1 VISFRYHIISLV
13 GVFLALAL
21 GIVIG
26 TTALSGPVTSD
37 LRHQVDDLKTDRS
50 QLAIQNKNLQGQVDV
65 ASQFTANFGPQIVA
79 GSLDKT
85 NVLIVALPGAS
96 SGMVDGI
103 GNGLSQAGATITGRL
118 ELAGSYVDPSLA
130 TSIQD
135 LAVGPSHP
143 IGLVLPQ
150 TDDPRVLGAALL
162 AYALV
167 GKGEQTD
174 LNTVLSGFSGLHMID
189 SDPSGIDP
197 AKDVVILGN
206 GSLAKN
212 SYASEAESDIVAQFA
227 AAGATVVVGGD
238 SGSAQGAGVVA
249 SVRSGDLKTTVS
261 TVDNA
266 DSPFGQVTT
275 ALALAGAIDQQ
286 VGQYGT
292 GPGAEALFPTRSK

>member
-1 VISFRYHIISLV
+1 MISFRYHIVSLV

-21 GIVIG
+21 GIVVG

-37 LRHQVDDLKTDRS
+37 LRHQVDDLKKDRS
-50 QLAIQNKNLQGQVDV
+50 QLAIQNKDLQGQIDV
-65 ASQFTANFGPQIVA
+65 ASQFTSNFGPQILA
-79 GSLDKT
+79 DSLDKT
-85 NVLIVALPGAS
+85 NVLVALPGAS

-103 GNGLSQAGATITGRL
+103 GNGLSEAGATVTGRL

-143 IGLVLPQ
+143 IGLTLPQ
-150 TDDPRVLGAALL
+150 TDDQRVLGAALL

-167 GKGEQTD
+167 GKGEQTY
-174 LNTVLSGFSGLHMID
+174 LNTVRSGLSGLHMID
-189 SDPSGIDP
+189 SDPSGIEP

-227 AAGATVVVGGD
+227 AAGATVVVAGD

-266 DSPFGQVTT
+266 DTPFGQVTT
-275 ALALAGAIDQQ
+275 ALAMAGAAMAHNTFAIYDD
-286 VGQYGT
+286 
-292 GPGAEALFPTRSK
+292 

>member
-1 VISFRYHIISLV
+1 VISFRYHIVSLV

-37 LRHQVDDLKTDRS
+37 LRHQVNDLKKDRS
-50 QLAIQNKNLQGQVDV
+50 QLATQNKDLQGQVDV
-65 ASQFTANFGPQIVA
+65 ASQFTANFGPQILA
-79 GSLDKT
+79 DALDKT
-85 NVLIVALPGAS
+85 NVLVVALPGAS

-103 GNGLSQAGATITGRL
+103 GNGLSEAGATITGRL

-143 IGLVLPQ
+143 IGLTLPQ

-174 LNTVLSGFSGLHMID
+174 LNTVLSGFSGLHMIN
-189 SDPSGIDP
+189 SDPSGIEP
-197 AKDVVILGN
+197 ATDVVILGN

-212 SYASEAESDIVAQFA
+212 SYASAAESDLVAQFA
-227 AAGATVVVGGD
+227 AAGATVVVAGD
-238 SGSAQGAGVVA
+238 SGSAQAAGVVA
-249 SVRSGDLKTTVS
+249 SVRSGDLKTTVA

-266 DSPFGQVTT
+266 DTPFGQVTT

-292 GPGAEALFPTRSK
+292 GPGAQALFPTRSK